1 MRHYLRMKNLRDF
14 YKKVFT
20 YKKLILIPENGIVYD
35 SKKNIYQVISLPARF
50 KVSIE
55 VGNFPKSW
63 CVLKGS
69 IKRMGYPI
77 RAKLIIRDEKESKVW
92 HLPVNLKGTILELVK
107 FPLKTKEVYFEPMDS
122 LGTFGILE
130 EFKIKPINPIER
142 LYRMIRRVLFFFQKR
157 YDRERKI
164 LGLKFSTLLFNLPK
178 AYELANKIRD
188 YDAYL
193 DYDLWV
199 KMFDSLNKNDI
210 KKIKKDLE
218 KNKPDVKF
226 YVLIFNDKNKKAL
239 ESSIKSLKKQLYSN
253 YEFKIVENNTK
264 FDVKKLLFEEN
275 SFNLNERLFL
285 VFLKA
290 GTFLSPHCLY
300 WMFKEARNLDVDLIY
315 SDHDYI
321 TEDGKRSNPYFKPD
335 FSLEFLRSTN
345 YIDWAFAVNASLLL
359 KIENLNN
366 TDFLNS
372 DSHTLLFKIIEN
384 TSLTA
389 IKHIP
394 AILFHFPLENKKN
407 NQTDI
412 TNKKL
417 NEVNPVEE
425 HLSKLGIKSKVD
437 KISHN
442 CYKVIYEI
450 RQRELISIII
460 PTKNKTYALKTCVE
474 SILNKSTYENYEII
488 IVDNKSTE
496 NEAIEYYKKVSNNPK
511 IKILFYNKP
520 FNYSAIN
527 NFAVTKARGE
537 VLVFLNNDIEVITPQ
552 WLEIMLGCLQQPKV
566 GAVGVKLYYPNGL
579 IQHAGVIL
587 GIGGCADHAFKYFE
601 KTEKGY
607 ICRAILQQEY
617 SAVTSACMMTRKDLF
632 IKMGGFDE
640 KNLPI
645 SFNDVDYCLKLREA
659 GYRIVFTPYV
669 ELYHHESLTRKEKYD
684 ILKDQYK
691 KEADYMRKK
700 WFKFM
705 EFDPYYNPNLDLR
718 RPNFSIS
725 PFPRVKKPWESG

>member
-1 MRHYLRMKNLRDF
+1 MKKLKDF
-14 YKKVFT
+14 IKKKFDCR
-20 YKKLILIPENGIVYD
+20 KLILHPEQGVVYD
-35 SKKNIYQVISLPARF
+35 PIENIYHVISIPAKL
-50 KVSIE
+50 KVFIE
-55 VGNFPKSW
+55 GGVFPEGW
-63 CVLKGS
+63 CLFKGS

-77 RAKLIIRDEKESKVW
+77 RAKLVIKTNKECIVYQ
-92 HLPVNLKGTILELVK
+92 LPVSLKGTILELVK
-107 FPLKTKEVYFEPMDS
+107 FPSNTKEVYFEPMDS
-122 LGTFGILE
+122 VGKFGISE
-130 EFKIKPINPIER
+130 QFQIKSISSVER
-142 LYRMIRRVLFFFQKR
+142 LYRMIKRVLFFFQKR
-157 YDRERKI
+157 YNRERKI

-178 AYELANKIRD
+178 AYELANKIGD
-188 YDAYL
+188 YDACL

-210 KKIKKDLE
+210 KKIKKDIE

-226 YVLIFNDKNKKAL
+226 YVIIFNDKNKKAL
-239 ESSIKSLKKQLYSN
+239 ESSIKSLKNQLYSN
-253 YEFKIVENNTK
+253 YELKIVENDTK

-275 SFNLNERLFL
+275 SFNLNEKLFL

-300 WMFKEARNLDVDLIY
+300 WMFKEARNLDVDLLY

-321 TEDGKRSNPYFKPD
+321 TENGKRSNPYFKPD

-345 YIDWAFAVNASLLL
+345 YIDWAFAVKASLLL

-372 DSHTLLFKIIEN
+372 DSHSLLFKIIEN
-384 TSLTA
+384 TSPTA

-394 AILFHFPLENKKN
+394 AILFHFPLQNEKH
-407 NQTDI
+407 NQTDV
-412 TNKKL
+412 TEKKL
-417 NEVNPVEE
+417 SEVNPVKE
-425 HLSKLGIKSKVD
+425 HLLRLGIKAKVD
-437 KISHN
+437 KTSPK

-488 IVDNKSTE
+488 IVDNQSSE
-496 NEAIEYYKKVSNNPK
+496 IEALEYLKEISKNPK
-511 IKILFYNKP
+511 IRILSYDKP
-520 FNYSAIN
+520 FNYSSIN

-537 VLVFLNNDIEVITPQ
+537 VLVFLNNDTEVITPQ
-552 WLEIMLGCLQQPKV
+552 WLEIMLGCLQQPMV

-607 ICRAILQQEY
+607 MCRAILQQEY

-718 RPNFSIS
+718 RPDFSIS

>member
-1 MRHYLRMKNLRDF
+1 MKKLKYYYQKR
-14 YKKVFT
+14 VGCR
-20 YKKLILIPENGIVYD
+20 KLILHPEHGVVFD
-35 SKKNIYQVISLPARF
+35 PKENIYHVISIPAKL
-50 KVSIE
+50 KVFIE
-55 VGNFPKSW
+55 GGGFPEGW
-63 CVLKGS
+63 CLFKGS

-77 RAKLIIRDEKESKVW
+77 RAKLVIKTDREFIVYQ
-92 HLPVNLKGTILELVK
+92 LPISLKGTILELVK
-107 FPLKTKEVYFEPMDS
+107 FPTNTKEVYFEPMDS
-122 LGTFGILE
+122 LGRFGILE
-130 EFKIKPINPIER
+130 QFQIKSISSVER

-164 LGLKFSTLLFNLPK
+164 LGLKFSTLLLNPHK

-188 YDAYL
+188 HDAYL
-193 DYDLWV
+193 DYDLWT
-199 KMFDSLNKNDI
+199 KMFDRLDKEDI
-210 KKIKKDLE
+210 KKIKKDIE
-218 KNKPDVKF
+218 KNEPDVKF
-226 YVLIFNDKNKKAL
+226 YILIFNDKNKFAL
-239 ESSIKSLKKQLYSN
+239 ESSMKSLKNQLYSN
-253 YEFKIVENNTK
+253 YELEIIEI
-264 FDVKKLLFEEN
+264 DRKLDIKRSLIEGK
-275 SFNLNERLFL
+275 SFNPNEKTFF
-285 VFLKA
+285 VFLKS
-290 GTFLSPHCLY
+290 GTLLSPYCLY
-300 WMFKEARNLDVDLIY
+300 WIYKEAKTLDVNLIY
-315 SDHDYI
+315 SDHDYL
-321 TEDGKRSNPYFKPD
+321 TDDGKRWNPHFKPD
-335 FSLEFLRSTN
+335 FSIEFLRSTN
-345 YIDWAFAVNASLLL
+345 YINWAFAVNASLLL

-372 DSHTLLFKIIEN
+372 DSHSLLFKIIEN
-384 TSLTA
+384 TSPTA

-425 HLSKLGIKSKVD
+425 HLSRLGIKSKVD

-537 VLVFLNNDIEVITPQ
+537 VLVFLNNDTEVITPQ

-607 ICRAILQQEY
+607 MCRAILQQEY

-718 RPNFSIS
+718 RPDFSIS